1 MLRSD
6 KINTQYLVC
15 YNEIMI
21 TETIIVALITSAFT
35 FAGVL
40 VANWSNR
47 KKTDIEQ
54 TRRDQRIED
63 RIRELTKKVDEHN
76 GMLDRVAN
84 IEKSIVRIE
93 TKLENK

>member
-1 MLRSD
+1 
-6 KINTQYLVC
+6 
-15 YNEIMI
+15 MI

-47 KKTDIEQ
+47 KKTDVDQ
-54 TRRDQRIED
+54 AQRDQRIQD
-63 RIRELTKKVDEHN
+63 KIMELTKKVEEHN

-93 TKLENK
+93 TKLEEK